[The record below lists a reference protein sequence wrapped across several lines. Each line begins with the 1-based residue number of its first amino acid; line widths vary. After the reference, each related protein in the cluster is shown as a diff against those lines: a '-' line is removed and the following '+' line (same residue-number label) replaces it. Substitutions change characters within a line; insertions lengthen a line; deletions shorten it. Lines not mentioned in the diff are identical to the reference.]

1 MRIILIAI
9 LSVVIVSCNNNKA
22 EKADPS
28 EDTIAISNIKSDSI
42 EESFKPKLKKYLY
55 VDNSSCVHYE
65 LDGWYC
71 AKFIAD
77 DDISYCK
84 YQGVKR
90 LLIDTLEAKDL
101 EYCCRFCVSDEI
113 YEMLIEKARR
123 SNNGKTM
130 PGVDV
135 TDLYEEMKQ

>member
-9 LSVVIVSCNNNKA
+9 LSVVIVSCNNNKT
-22 EKADPS
+22 EKTYPS

-42 EESFKPKLKKYLY
+42 EESLKPKLKKYLY

-77 DDISYCK
+77 EDISYCK

-90 LLIDTLEAKDL
+90 LVIDTLEAKDL

-113 YEMLIEKARR
+113 YEMLIEKAKHGN
-123 SNNGKTM
+123 SNNTGQRIDLTY
-130 PGVDV
+130 
-135 TDLYEEMKQ
+135 LYEEM